1 MSGLINTGIDY
12 QNRALSGFVRE
23 SAEQKEIDSANKEL
37 AASRKAQKKTMGV
50 QGAIAG
56 GMVASAMGAELG
68 GEIGS
73 IGGPL
78 GIVAGMGLGYLF
90 SQLF

>member
-23 SAEQKEIDSANKEL
+23 SAEQNEIDSANKEL
-37 AASRKAQKKTMGV
+37 DSARKAQKTQMAVTGTTS
-50 QGAIAG
+50 GA
-56 GMVASAMGAELG
+56 MVGAYVGAEY
-68 GEIGS
+68 GS
-73 IGGPL
+73 VGGPW
-78 GIVAGMGLGYLF
+78 GAVIGAGLGYLF